1 MLEQL
6 KNFNVNAA
14 SIEEMV
20 ALRAYGSIVRDE
32 FDKHQV
38 EVPEWLDVQLKNLAR
53 QIKAKNAD
61 RLEARRK
68 ELKARLESLKTAP
81 EKRAELRKELQA
93 LEKQLV
99 EV

>member
-20 ALRAYGSIVRDE
+20 ALRAYGSLVRDE
-32 FDKHQV
+32 FDAQMV
-38 EVPEWLDVQLKNLAR
+38 EVPEWLEIQLKNLAR

-61 RLEARRK
+61 RLAARRK
-68 ELKARLESLKTAP
+68 EVQARLENLKTP
-81 EKRAELRKELQA
+81 TEKKTELRKELQS
-93 LEKQLV
+93 LDKQLA